1 MEKFD
6 AIVIGAG
13 PAGCS
18 AAAVMARSG
27 LNVLVIERGK
37 YPGAKN
43 MWGGA
48 FFGPVMEEIFPDFRK
63 DAPVERYISRH
74 AISFMTRDDCLTVD
88 FRSGHDGEG
97 STYPGFIT
105 LRARFDQWMARK
117 AEQAGAIIATGLE
130 ADGFVYENG
139 AIAGAKVGGEE
150 FPANVVILA
159 DGANSLLA
167 KKAGLRDDFAA
178 ADLKQGVKEVIR
190 LPQSVIEDRFN
201 LRPDEGVAMEFVGAC
216 TRGLPGGGFIYTNR
230 DSLSVGVVVQLS
242 ALLKKEINAA
252 DLLEDFKAHPFIRSL
267 VRDGELLEY
276 SAHLIPV
283 SGLKMMPRLYAD
295 GIMAAGDAAAM
306 VLGTGLIL
314 EGANFAMAAGAA
326 AAQTAIRA
334 KQAGD
339 FSAAALSAYEQALK
353 SRFVLKD
360 LETFRD
366 APHFLENERIYNS
379 YPELACSVMHRLFTS
394 DGKPRTKTFDNLK
407 GSLKDN
413 VTIWQVISDSM
424 KARKA
429 L

>member
-13 PAGCS
+13 PAGC
-18 AAAVMARSG
+18 AAAVVMARGG

-37 YPGAKN
+37 YAGAKN

-48 FFGPVMEEIFPDFRK
+48 FFGPVMNKIFPEFRK
-63 DAPVERYISRH
+63 EAPVERYISRH
-74 AISFMTRDDCLTVD
+74 AISFMTKDECLSLD
-88 FRSGHDGEG
+88 FRSSHGEN
-97 STYPGFIT
+97 SHYPGFIT
-105 LRARFDQWMARK
+105 LRAKFDQWMARK
-117 AEQAGAIIATGLE
+117 VEQAGAIIATSLE
-130 ADGFVYENG
+130 ADGFVYDNG
-139 AIAGAKVGGEE
+139 VVAGIKVGGEE
-150 FPANVVILA
+150 FLANVVVLA

-167 KKAGLRDDFAA
+167 KKAGLREDFVA
-178 ADLKQGVKEVIR
+178 ADLKQGAKEIIR

-201 LRPDEGVAMEFVGAC
+201 LKQNEGVAMEFVGSC
-216 TRGLPGGGFIYTNR
+216 TRGLPGGGFIYTNK

-242 ALLKKEINAA
+242 ALLKNEVNAA
-252 DLLEDFKAHPFIRSL
+252 DLLEDFKAHPFISNL
-267 VRDGELLEY
+267 VKDGDLLEY

-283 SGLKMMPRLYAD
+283 SGLKMMPRLYTD
-295 GIMAAGDAAAM
+295 GIMVVGDAAAM

-326 AAQTAIRA
+326 AAETAIMA
-334 KQAGD
+334 KEKSD
-339 FSAAALSAYEQALK
+339 FSAATLSAYETKLK

-360 LETFRD
+360 LDTFRR

-379 YPELACSVMHRLFTS
+379 YPELACSVMNRFFTS
-394 DGKPRTKTFDNLK
+394 DGKPRTNTFNTLMGLK
-407 GSLKDN
+407 KN
-413 VTIWQVISDSM
+413 VTVWQIISDTM